1 MTCHVATRTGRIAG
15 DMRKAGRCANSP
27 GHGRT
32 PTEGS
37 TMAEYTCVQCGETRK
52 APPSTA
58 AKRLYCSWE
67 CRTASGQQHLQSK
80 AMAVEYANCAACG
93 RLICRQAKRVGRYGN
108 TYCDMACRN
117 AGYGDGSR
125 RSVDRV
131 LVVCQRDGCERTRL
145 VYPSQ
150 IKNGRGRFC
159 SRACNALASNPAT
172 TSKISTD
179 AINDWASTEAVIWAQ
194 EYIYGPFAID
204 LALPL
209 EMIAVELDGEFWHSL
224 DYVRRADK
232 RKDAYLTK
240 AGWTLV
246 RVPMLKKDTPE
257 MVSEKIIAAVKK
269 ARRQRRREA
278 RKGA

>member
-1 MTCHVATRTGRIAG
+1 
-15 DMRKAGRCANSP
+15 
-27 GHGRT
+27 
-32 PTEGS
+32 
-37 TMAEYTCVQCGETRK
+37 MAEYTCVQCGTTHK

-58 AKRLYCSWE
+58 AKRLYCSWD
-67 CRTASGQQHLQSK
+67 CRLASGQHHLQGK
-80 AMAVEYANCAACG
+80 AMAVRYVNCAACG
-93 RLICRQAKRVGRYGN
+93 RLICRRAKRVGRYEN

-117 AGYGDGSR
+117 VGYGDGSR
-125 RSVDRV
+125 RTVEPVQV
-131 LVVCQRDGCERTRL
+131 LCQREGCNRTWL
-145 VYPSQ
+145 VAPSK
-150 IKNGRGRFC
+150 IANGRGRFC

-172 TSKISTD
+172 TSKISID
-179 AINDWASTEAVIWAQ
+179 AINEWAGGEAVLWVQ

-224 DYVRRADK
+224 DYVQKADK
-232 RKDAYLTK
+232 RKDAYFAK

-257 MVSEKIIAAVKK
+257 MVSAKIIAAIKK